1 MLYEQSREL
10 LTKHRFLNGTDIIS
24 CKETSLSCGE
34 EPVLGKENNNSCD
47 LHHWDEACRAE
58 PETSV

>member
-1 MLYEQSREL
+1 M
-10 LTKHRFLNGTDIIS
+10 TDIIS